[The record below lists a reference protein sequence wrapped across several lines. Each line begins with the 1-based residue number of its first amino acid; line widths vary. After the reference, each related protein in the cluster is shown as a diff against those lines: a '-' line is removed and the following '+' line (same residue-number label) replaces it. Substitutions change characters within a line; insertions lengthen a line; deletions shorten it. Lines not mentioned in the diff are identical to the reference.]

1 MGSSQD
7 VELVELSSDEDDVQE
22 DEEDDLSDDD
32 EVGDPNKPPGEG
44 ASRDIDPD
52 HLMPFHHGWRRE
64 VVMKHKAVG
73 NAATTCDIYYMP
85 PQDSE
90 YRTREAKRKRKSKM
104 DQDQYFEDF
113 PHKVLSIQHFSYV
126 RR

>member
-1 MGSSQD
+1 
-7 VELVELSSDEDDVQE
+7 
-22 DEEDDLSDDD
+22 
-32 EVGDPNKPPGEG
+32 
-44 ASRDIDPD
+44 
-52 HLMPFHHGWRRE
+52 
-64 VVMKHKAVG
+64 MKHKAVG

-126 RR
+126 RRPLGLCNAAYEIIRKARRPPKNQPEAKKKDKEKKTAKQRCDFTIYVKRVYH